1 MKLPKIEINAPVIIW
16 YTGICFMTLL
26 FGYATDNHLTD
37 VFFTCYRTSLSDPMM
52 YVRMLSYVF
61 GHSDISHYVN
71 NFFLIT
77 LIGPM
82 LEEKYGSKRLLYMM
96 LITAAVGGAA
106 NLTVTALMNTAIGL
120 RGASGIAFM
129 MIILC
134 SCTSV
139 KSGKIPLTM
148 LLVAVIYIGQEI
160 LAGVTVKDNV
170 SQMTHILGGI
180 CGIFF
185 GLYYNSKGIQ
195 HSA

>member
-16 YTGICFMTLL
+16 YTAICFLVLL
-26 FGYATDNHLTD
+26 FGYATGNHSTD
-37 VFFTCYRTSLSDPMM
+37 AFFTCYRTSISDPMM

-61 GHSDISHYVN
+61 GHSDISHYVG

-82 LEEKYGSKRLLYMM
+82 LEEKYGSKRLLGMM
-96 LITAAVGGAA
+96 LITGAVGGAA
-106 NLTVTALMNTAIGL
+106 YLLVTALNQTTAGL

-129 MIILC
+129 MIVLC

-148 LLVAVIYIGQEI
+148 ILVVVIYIGQEV
-160 LAGVTVKDNV
+160 LAGVTVRDNI

-195 HSA
+195 KSA